1 MTSRPLL
8 IVSVACLF
16 MVASSTGV
24 RAEERTA
31 YYPISGNTANELRE
45 AMDRL
50 RPTGS
55 DGKRHDAI
63 TTWDI
68 PWRYHV
74 VAVEEWCA
82 VQSIEVSLDLL
93 TTLPKWT
100 NEAGAPA
107 ALVKQWRGYLAALA
121 KHEDGHRQLAT
132 KAAAAV
138 RELGVHIKVPQRA
151 NCADVGRT
159 IDAAAKALIQEYQ
172 AKERQYDEE
181 TDYGRTQG
189 ARFP

>member
-1 MTSRPLL
+1 
-8 IVSVACLF
+8 V
-16 MVASSTGV
+16 G
-24 RAEERTA
+24 AEERTA
-31 YYPISGNTANELRE
+31 YYQISGTTANELRQ

-50 RPTGS
+50 RPTGP

-74 VAVEEWCA
+74 VAVEGWCA
-82 VQSIEVSLDLL
+82 VQSIEVSLDLV
-93 TTLPKWT
+93 TTVPRWT
-100 NEAGAPA
+100 NEAAAPA
-107 ALVKQWRGYLAALA
+107 ALAGQWRAYLAALA
-121 KHEDGHRQLAT
+121 KHEDGHKQLAIE
-132 KAAAAV
+132 AAAAV
-138 RELGVHIKVPQRA
+138 RDLGAHIKVPQRA
-151 NCADVGRT
+151 NCAEVGRT
-159 IDAAAKALIQEYQ
+159 IDTAAKAVIQEYQ